1 MSRELLQQVLP
12 ALTAIGN
19 QVCGVA
25 HHKKSDRHEMFSDC
39 PIQTRHDNVIKAVR
53 TALASPEQPAS
64 PAAIVPDEREAFE
77 AYCVENGLDVRRIG
91 DSIYMQPVT
100 RKSWDTWQARAALA
114 AALASPEPVTQSLTR
129 EELKG
134 RIKAET
140 AMIDTGEL
148 L

>member
-64 PAAIVPDEREAFE
+64 PAAIVPDEREAFMRWYGNDAPDE
-77 AYCVENGLDVRRIG
+77 R
-91 DSIYMQPVT
+91 
-100 RKSWDTWQARAALA
+100 DTEPYDMAKAAWQARAALA
-114 AALASPEPVTQSLTR
+114 ADLASPEPVTQSLTR